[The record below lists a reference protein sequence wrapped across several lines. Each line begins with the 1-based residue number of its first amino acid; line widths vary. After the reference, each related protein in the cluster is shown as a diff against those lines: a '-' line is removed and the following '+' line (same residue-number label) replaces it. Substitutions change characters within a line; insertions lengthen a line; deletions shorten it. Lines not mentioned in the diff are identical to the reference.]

1 MQSTFSPHL
10 AWLCALT
17 FSFTIYP
24 AWLQTLPKK
33 PVAGK
38 NGKSPGCCE
47 ELKTLKVQV
56 ANLSSLLEEVSKKQD
71 DVLGHAVM
79 QVMALE
85 GSVKLM
91 DARLSDVEGKY
102 SEMNSQLGIV
112 QLQAAQTVTQTSTDA
127 VYDCSSLYQRNY
139 RSSGVYKLL
148 PDEFLGSPELQV
160 YCDMETDGGGWTV
173 IQRRKIGLISFSQ
186 NWKQYKEGFGSLQ
199 GDFWLGNEH
208 IHRLSRRPS
217 MLRVELE
224 ASTVASPA
232 RQAFLPL
239 TARRFHVGNELSNYR
254 LFLANFS
261 GSVPRDSMRYHNN
274 TAFSTMDKDN
284 DKCVDHCAELRK
296 GGYWYN
302 CCTDSN
308 LNGVYYRKDEHN
320 KSTDGITWYSWR
332 GKLYSLKRVEM
343 KIRSTDFK
351 A

>member
-1 MQSTFSPHL
+1 MQATFSSQL

-24 AWLQTLPKK
+24 AWLQTLPKN
-33 PVAGK
+33 PVA
-38 NGKSPGCCE
+38 GKSPGCCE

-71 DVLGHAVM
+71 DVLGQAVT

-85 GSVKLM
+85 GTVQLM
-91 DARLSDVEGKY
+91 DARLGDVEGKY

-112 QLQAAQTVTQTSTDA
+112 QLQAAQTVTQPSTDAA

-186 NWKQYKEGFGSLQ
+186 NWKKYKEGFGSLQ

-224 ASTVASPA
+224 DWDGNSVFAQYS
-232 RQAFLPL
+232 
-239 TARRFHVGNELSNYR
+239 RFQVGNELSNYQ

-261 GSVPRDSMRYHNN
+261 GSAPRDSMRYHNN

-284 DKCVDHCAELRK
+284 DKCIDHCAQLRK

>member
-17 FSFTIYP
+17 FSSAIYP
-24 AWLQTLPKK
+24 ACLQTLPKK
-33 PVAGK
+33 PVAAK
-38 NGKSPGCCE
+38 NGKGPGCCD
-47 ELKTLKVQV
+47 ELKMLKVQV

-71 DVLGHAVM
+71 DVLGNAV
-79 QVMALE
+79 
-85 GSVKLM
+85 KRM

-102 SEMNSQLGIV
+102 SEMNAQLGIV
-112 QLQAAQTVTQTSTDA
+112 QLQAAQTVTQMSTDA

-173 IQRRKIGLISFSQ
+173 IQRRRIGLISFSQ

-224 ASTVASPA
+224 ASPEIVHKTSSP
-232 RQAFLPL
+232 L
-239 TARRFHVGNELSNYR
+239 
-254 LFLANFS
+254 
-261 GSVPRDSMRYHNN
+261 
-274 TAFSTMDKDN
+274 
-284 DKCVDHCAELRK
+284 
-296 GGYWYN
+296 
-302 CCTDSN
+302 
-308 LNGVYYRKDEHN
+308 
-320 KSTDGITWYSWR
+320 
-332 GKLYSLKRVEM
+332 LYSLQN
-343 KIRSTDFK
+343 TLCHQT
-351 A
+351 